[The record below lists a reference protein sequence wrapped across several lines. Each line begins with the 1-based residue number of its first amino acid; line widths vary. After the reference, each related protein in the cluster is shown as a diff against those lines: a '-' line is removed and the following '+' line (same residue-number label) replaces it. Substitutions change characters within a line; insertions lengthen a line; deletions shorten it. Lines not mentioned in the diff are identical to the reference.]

1 MKNNNNLKYKYH
13 NNIIKNLENKKII
26 NRLILDYKKVKFM
39 ENLDWMEDIREFK
52 TNVEYT
58 GILVAITYLN
68 EKNEEVII
76 DNINNYDNFII
87 KEFMKIIVKDG
98 KIKTKEE
105 IRKNINSCENVL
117 FNKNLK
123 PIFITITYCKDKQP
137 NILFLSLNYLTANY
151 CEFTYKNEYYLITI
165 IPTIKDT
172 KQDCNIKY
180 LTYDKSEYLL
190 DYYKIPF
197 KIEHILI
204 NCKKITA
211 YIGVINPDNI
221 DRLFNYFK
229 TQESVE
235 IDNSGSHNIE
245 LSIDKNTAILN
256 LKNNISKEEFVNP
269 SKPTINSE
277 EIYKVENGNT
287 IKETGKKQQKQNIN
301 TRSYSISK

>member
-1 MKNNNNLKYKYH
+1 
-13 NNIIKNLENKKII
+13 
-26 NRLILDYKKVKFM
+26 M

-68 EKNEEVII
+68 ENDKEVRI
-76 DNINNYDNFII
+76 DSINNYDNSII

-105 IRKNINSCENVL
+105 IKKDINNDKNVF

-137 NILFLSLNYLTANY
+137 NILFLSLNYLTVNY

-180 LTYDKSEYLL
+180 LTYNKSNCLL
-190 DYYKIPF
+190 DYHKIPF

-204 NCKKITA
+204 NCKKITDCIEA
-211 YIGVINPDNI
+211 Q
-221 DRLFNYFK
+221 K
-229 TQESVE
+229 SVE
-235 IDNSGSHNIE
+235 IDNSGSHYIE
-245 LSIDKNTAILN
+245 LIIDKNTAILN